1 MIKIIKIIKS
11 MVRFHVL
18 IRLIKLVFSLEDNIS

>member
-11 MVRFHVL
+11 MIRFHVL
-18 IRLIKLVFSLEDNIS
+18 IRLINLVFSFEDNIS